1 MELEVPDEA
10 ESAEAEAVTAEAAWS
25 AESGAA
31 AGKYGPPGRC
41 DGLAPL
47 PRRGAWS
54 RPPALRCG
62 AACRVDPFPSAARG
76 STRSPIACA
85 GEGALA
91 LGPGRLHRPAPP
103 GPRMRGSQRS
113 ACFRV
118 LG

>member
-10 ESAEAEAVTAEAAWS
+10 ESAEAGAVTAEAAWS

-31 AGKYGPPGRC
+31 AGKCDPPGRC

-62 AACRVDPFPSAARG
+62 AACRANPFSSAARG
-76 STRSPIACA
+76 FTRSPIACA
-85 GEGALA
+85 GEGGISVPAGEA
-91 LGPGRLHRPAPP
+91 APP
-103 GPRMRGSQRS
+103 RPGMRGSQRS
-113 ACFRV
+113 ARFRV